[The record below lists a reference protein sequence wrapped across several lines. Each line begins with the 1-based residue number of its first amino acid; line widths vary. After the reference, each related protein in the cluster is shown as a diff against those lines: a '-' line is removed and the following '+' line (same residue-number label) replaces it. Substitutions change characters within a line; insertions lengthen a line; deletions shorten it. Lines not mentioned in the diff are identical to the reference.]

1 MGTDIFL
8 LIAARAFRHSAIA
21 LLSSGLELLR
31 LALFALVLATYSP
44 RFAISTESSK
54 PEPLVESLPLHG
66 AAATNGAGTTEEDD
80 DDDDDEVDERKK
92 PRTYDFLAVVKRIRR
107 FLPFMAPLKD
117 RGVQLLV
124 VLCVLLVLCNNLGN
138 LLLPIVQGKV
148 INDLVAG
155 NSPWRQ

>member
-1 MGTDIFL
+1 MLVGTDIFL
-8 LIAARAFRHSAIA
+8 LIAARAFRESAIT
-21 LLSSGLELLR
+21 LLSSGLDLLR

-44 RFAISTESSK
+44 RFAVLTESSK
-54 PEPLVESLPLHG
+54 PDPLVEPVTSND
-66 AAATNGAGTTEEDD
+66 AAPENGAETTEE
-80 DDDDDEVDERKK
+80 DDDDDEVDERRK
-92 PRTYDFLAVVKRIRR
+92 PRSYDLLAVVKRIRR

-155 NSPWRQ
+155 TSPWRQ

>member
-54 PEPLVESLPLHG
+54 PEPLVESLPPNGG
-66 AAATNGAGTTEEDD
+66 AAENGGETTEE